1 MVLPNI
7 SDATLLSPR
16 PTASERYYVAIKLA
30 DKVNVTSTVND
41 GVFDTGDIMIHTSE
55 MSFVAESRDMRVL
68 D

>member
-1 MVLPNI
+1 MFPSITSVME
-7 SDATLLSPR
+7 LSPR
-16 PTASERYYVAIKLA
+16 PTASERYYVTIKLA

-41 GVFDTGDIMIHTSE
+41 GVFDTGDIMIHISE